1 VKNGFIFITS
11 EHTPNQCLKILKLK
25 KKQNLEAVFYLNE
38 LKNVE
43 A

>member
-1 VKNGFIFITS
+1 MKNDFIFMTS
-11 EHTPNQCLKILKLK
+11 EHTPNQCLKILKRK
-25 KKQNLEAVFYLNE
+25 KKQNLEAVFNLNE

>member
-1 VKNGFIFITS
+1 MKNGFIFMTS
-11 EHTPNQCLKILKLK
+11 EHTQINVLKFWNLK
-25 KKQNLEAVFYLNE
+25 KKQNLEAVFNLNE

>member
-1 VKNGFIFITS
+1 MTS
-11 EHTPNQCLKILKLK
+11 DHIPNQCLKILKLK
-25 KKQNLEAVFYLNE
+25 KKEKKKKQNHEAVFYLNE